1 MRGVLNFLVSV
12 YTRIRKSIVEKINMV
27 PITTY
32 PITPFNMEY
41 FTFKEFDCPCQ
52 KGSGR
57 SMDKDFLIQLD
68 TARAIAGIPFK
79 ITSGYRTK
87 EHNKKVGG
95 VAQSSH
101 LKGLAADIS
110 IPNSTNR
117 FIVISALLEVGI
129 TRIGV
134 GKNFLHCD
142 CDKEKSQSVMWTY
155 Y

>member
-1 MRGVLNFLVSV
+1 
-12 YTRIRKSIVEKINMV
+12 
-27 PITTY
+27 
-32 PITPFNMEY
+32 MEY
-41 FTFKEFDCPCQ
+41 FKFKEFDCPCE
-52 KGSGR
+52 KGSGKR
-57 SMDKDFLIQLD
+57 MMDKDFLIQLD

-87 EHNKKVGG
+87 EHNEKVGG
-95 VAQSSH
+95 VPKSSH

-110 IPNSTNR
+110 ITNSTNR

>member
-1 MRGVLNFLVSV
+1 
-12 YTRIRKSIVEKINMV
+12 MV
-27 PITTY
+27 PVTTY
-32 PITPFNMEY
+32 PVTPIKMEY
-41 FTFKEFDCPCQ
+41 FTFNEFDSPDK

-57 SMDKDFLIQLD
+57 RRMDKDFLIQLD
-68 TARAIAGIPFK
+68 TARTIAGIPFK

-87 EHNKKVGG
+87 EHNEKVGG

-110 IPNSTNR
+110 ITNSTNR